1 MIDENLYRTILWNPN
16 EGEDSDFAKK
26 AILEILKSQK
36 VSLSK
41 VRYLFNA
48 ILDICDSISLS
59 SQANILF
66 CFTYSIVNS
75 FANNI
80 LLSVII
86 VSSIL

>member
-41 VRYLFNA
+41 VRYLFN
-48 ILDICDSISLS
+48 
-59 SQANILF
+59 
-66 CFTYSIVNS
+66 
-75 FANNI
+75 
-80 LLSVII
+80 
-86 VSSIL
+86 SILREIEDNNHITL

>member
-41 VRYLFNA
+41 VRYLFN
-48 ILDICDSISLS
+48 
-59 SQANILF
+59 
-66 CFTYSIVNS
+66 
-75 FANNI
+75 
-80 LLSVII
+80 
-86 VSSIL
+86 SILREIEDNNPITL